1 VPVDLVEG
9 SQKENMRDYFFGTLS
24 ANRFSLSTGRDIVL
38 NPPQGGDPLNTFPVT
53 YGEYDG
59 IPLIYGHHYINNIG
73 YKVLN
78 VEV

>member
-1 VPVDLVEG
+1 MPVDLVEG
-9 SQKENMRDYFFGTLS
+9 NQRKEMRDYFFGMLS
-24 ANRFSLSTGRDIVL
+24 PNRFNISTGRDIIL
-38 NPPQGGDPLNTFPVT
+38 NPPQDGEPLNTFPVT

-59 IPLIYGHHYINNIG
+59 IPLIYGHHYRNNAG